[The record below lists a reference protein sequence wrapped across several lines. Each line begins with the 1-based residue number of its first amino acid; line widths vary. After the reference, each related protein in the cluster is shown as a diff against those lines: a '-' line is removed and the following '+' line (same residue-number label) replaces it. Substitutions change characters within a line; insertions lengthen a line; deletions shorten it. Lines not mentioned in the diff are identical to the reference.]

1 VLTSISKTKNKLF
14 MKNIK
19 YTLLFF
25 AIAIISCKKNIDVN
39 PQSNTYVTN
48 YYSNYDEIN
57 VALTGCYSAL
67 QDPLLNEWQL
77 TELRSD
83 NSIMG
88 QASTKSSD
96 NLLKSDLD
104 EFLPSTSHPEIFNYW
119 LATYNNIRNCN
130 LVLNSLGVNYDPNSG
145 SLSYDSITIPVTLA
159 QRKKLASEATFI
171 RAYHYFNLIRL
182 FGDPVLGANGGVFL
196 VHEPISPEDAKSVNR
211 TSIDEIYKLIIA
223 DLTNVANYGNQLPFA
238 SIASTDLGRA
248 NAWAGKALLAKVY
261 LTLNRK
267 TDAASLLQDVIN
279 SSGYNLQSNYENI
292 FSTSNEM
299 NSEMLFAIRYKS
311 GGVGLGSPFPNQ
323 FAPLK
328 SGSAVV
334 NGDGNGWNYPAYEL
348 YDDMAYLKST
358 AYILK
363 DSMFIVLKSTPS
375 SAFPITVGLKVM
387 GAQVAAG
394 TTVTAVNGKTIY
406 LSQKNISKDS
416 TGKALVTFYVGKRF
430 DVTFGLYA
438 PNGTTSLLTYPKK
451 HVSFVAFLNDGE
463 NDWPVLRF
471 SDVLL
476 MLAEAQGNTP
486 ASIALINQIRSRA
499 GLAILSTTLS
509 LQQFEK
515 ALSKERRFE
524 LAFENQRWFD
534 LLRYNTTMTTITVEQ
549 TMKDHFALMYSGHY
563 GKYPSPT
570 TSLSDLQG
578 FVKTNRMMLP
588 IPQREI
594 DNNTRITIP
603 QNSGY

>member
-1 VLTSISKTKNKLF
+1 

-25 AIAIISCKKNIDVN
+25 AIAIISCKKNIDVT

-57 VALTGCYSAL
+57 VALTGCYSSL
-67 QDPLLNEWQL
+67 QNTLFNEWQL

-83 NSIMG
+83 NVIMG
-88 QASTKSSD
+88 QASTKSTD

-119 LATYNNIRNCN
+119 LASYNNIRNCN
-130 LVLNSLGVNYDPNSG
+130 LVLNSLGVNYDPNNG
-145 SLSYDSITIPVTLA
+145 SLSYDSITLPVTLA

-196 VHEPISPEDAKSVNR
+196 VHEPISPEDAKSINR
-211 TSIDEIYKLIIA
+211 SSIDEIYKLIIA
-223 DLTNVANYGNQLPFA
+223 DLSNAANNGNQLPFA

-248 NAWAGKALLAKVY
+248 NAWAAKTLLAKVY

-267 TDAASLLQDVIN
+267 SDAADLLQDIIN
-279 SSGYNLQSNYENI
+279 YSGYSLQANYTNV
-292 FSTSNEM
+292 FATSNEM

-311 GGVGLGSPFPNQ
+311 GGVGLGSPFPNL

-328 SGSAVV
+328 SGSAIV
-334 NGDGNGWNYPAYEL
+334 NGDGSGFNYPAYEL
-348 YDDMAYLKST
+348 YDSMAYLKPKAFIS
-358 AYILK
+358 K

-375 SAFPITVGLKVM
+375 SAFPITVGLRVM
-387 GAQVAAG
+387 GPQVAAG

-406 LSQKNISKDS
+406 LSAPNLSKDS
-416 TGKALVTFYVGKRF
+416 TGNALVTFYSDKRMEGN
-430 DVTFGLYA
+430 FGLYA
-438 PNGTTSLLTYPKK
+438 PNGASSLAYYPKK
-451 HVSFVAFLNDGE
+451 HVSFVAFENDGE
-463 NDWPVLRF
+463 NDWPVLRYA
-471 SDVLL
+471 DVLL
-476 MLAEAQGNTP
+476 MLAEAKGYTP
-486 ASIALINQIRSRA
+486 ASIALMNQTRSRA
-499 GLAILSTTLS
+499 GLVALSTTLS
-509 LQQFEK
+509 LQQFER

-524 LAFENQRWFD
+524 LAFENHRWFD
-534 LLRYNTTMTTITVEQ
+534 LLRYNTTMSTITVEK
-549 TMKDHFALMYSGHY
+549 TMQDHFALMYPGHY
-563 GKYPSPT
+563 SKYPSPT
-570 TSLSDLQG
+570 TSLSDLQS
-578 FVKTNRMMLP
+578 FAKTNRMMLP

-594 DNNTRITIP
+594 DNNTRISIP

>member
-1 VLTSISKTKNKLF
+1 

-25 AIAIISCKKNIDVN
+25 AIAIISCKKNIDVT

-57 VALTGCYSAL
+57 VALTGCYSSL
-67 QDPLLNEWQL
+67 QNTLFNEWQL

-83 NSIMG
+83 NTIMG
-88 QASTKSSD
+88 QATTKSSD

-119 LATYNNIRNCN
+119 LASYNNIRNCN
-130 LVLNSLGVNYDPNSG
+130 LVLNSLGVNYDPNNG
-145 SLSYDSITIPVTLA
+145 SLSYDSITLPVTLA

-196 VHEPISPEDAKSVNR
+196 VHKPISPEDAKSINR
-211 TSIDEIYKLIIA
+211 SSIDEIYKLIIA
-223 DLTNVANYGNQLPFA
+223 DLSNAANYGNQLPFA

-248 NAWAGKALLAKVY
+248 NSWAAKALLAKVY

-267 TDAASLLQDVIN
+267 TDAANLLQDVIN
-279 SSGYNLQSNYENI
+279 SSGYSLQSSYANV
-292 FSTSNEM
+292 FSTTNEM
-299 NSEMLFAIRYKS
+299 NSEILFAIRYKS

-334 NGDGNGWNYPAYEL
+334 NGDGNGFNYPAYEL
-348 YDDMAYLKST
+348 FESTLYLKPK
-358 AYILK
+358 AYISK

-375 SAFPITVGLKVM
+375 SAFPITVGLRAI
-387 GAQVAAG
+387 GPQIAAG

-406 LSQKNISKDS
+406 LSKPNLSKDS
-416 TGKALVTFYVGKRF
+416 TGNALVAFYNDNRL
-430 DVTFGLYA
+430 DVNFGLYA
-438 PNGTTSLLTYPKK
+438 PNGASSLLYYPKK
-451 HVSFVAFLNDGE
+451 HISYVAFVNDGE
-463 NDWPVLRF
+463 NDWPVIRYA
-471 SDVLL
+471 DVLL
-476 MLAEAQGNTP
+476 MLAEAKGNTP
-486 ASIALINQIRSRA
+486 ASIALINQTRARA
-499 GLAILSTTLS
+499 GLLALSTTLS
-509 LQQFEK
+509 NQVFENN
-515 ALSKERRFE
+515 LSKERRME

-570 TSLSDLQG
+570 TSLLDLQG
-578 FVKTNRMMLP
+578 FAKTNRMMLP

-594 DNNTRITIP
+594 DNNTRIKIP